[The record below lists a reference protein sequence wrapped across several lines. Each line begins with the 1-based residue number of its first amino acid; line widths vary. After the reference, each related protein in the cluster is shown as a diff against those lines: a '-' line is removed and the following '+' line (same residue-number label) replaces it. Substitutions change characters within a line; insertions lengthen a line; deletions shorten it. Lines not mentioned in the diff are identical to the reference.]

1 MRISDWSSDVCS
13 AELLTTLALGLPG
26 SAGMAVLLGGFLL
39 LGLEPGPNFLNQ
51 HMDIAIGLAIVLA
64 VANLLA
70 VVLMVACTPLMLRVL
85 SVPAPYLT
93 AGIMVFVVVGAYATA
108 PEPLAVVA
116 VFVFGALGWFL
127 KAYG

>member
-39 LGLEPGPNFLNQ
+39 LGLEPGPNFLSQ

-70 VVLMVACTPLMLRVL
+70 VVLMVACAPLMLRVL
-85 SVPAPYLT
+85 SVDRKSTRLNSSH
-93 AGIMVFVVVGAYATA
+93 
-108 PEPLAVVA
+108 
-116 VFVFGALGWFL
+116 
-127 KAYG
+127 

>member
-1 MRISDWSSDVCS
+1 
-13 AELLTTLALGLPG
+13 
-26 SAGMAVLLGGFLL
+26 MAVLLGGFLL
-39 LGLEPGPNFLNQ
+39 LWLEPGPNFLNQ
-51 HMDIAIGLAIVLA
+51 HFDIAIGLTIVLA

-108 PEPLAVVA
+108 HEPLDVVA
-116 VFVFGALGWFL
+116 VFVFGALGWFM
-127 KAYG
+127 KAYGYSRPALLDRKRGV